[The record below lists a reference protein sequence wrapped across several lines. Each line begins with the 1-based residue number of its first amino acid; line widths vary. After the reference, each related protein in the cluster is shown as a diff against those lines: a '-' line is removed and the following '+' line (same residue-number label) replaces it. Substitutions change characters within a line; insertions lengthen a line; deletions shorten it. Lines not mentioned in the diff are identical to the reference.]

1 MLWNINLWGGR
12 MLIPIQRKKILEV
25 FMSDPAKEI
34 HLREISRLSKVSL
47 NNVNNTL
54 RQFVKDGL
62 FKRRE
67 VSNMSFF
74 KPNLDNEDLLKLFEY
89 LELKRKNEFYGKNK
103 NIARLLEKY
112 TTNVIDLSKRQIQ
125 LVVLFGSVARNE
137 WVKGSDIDILAVSS
151 NKDSDVINILNK
163 AKIDVSPLLEIRP
176 ISTTIEKFTEGLRK
190 KTEFYHELWNDRI
203 VLYNESLFWKLIR
216 EENR

>member
-1 MLWNINLWGGR
+1 
-12 MLIPIQRKKILEV
+12 MLIPLQRKKILVV

-47 NNVNNTL
+47 NNVNDTL
-54 RQFVKDGL
+54 RHFVKDGL

-67 VSNMSFF
+67 ISNMSLF
-74 KPNLDNEDLLKLFEY
+74 KPNLDSEDLLKLFEY
-89 LELKRKNEFYGKNK
+89 MELKRKKEFYGKNK
-103 NIARLLEKY
+103 SIARLLEKY
-112 TTNVIDLSKRQIQ
+112 TANITELSKRQIQ
-125 LVVLFGSVARNE
+125 LVVLFGSVARGE

-151 NKDSDVINILNK
+151 NKDSGVINILNK

-176 ISTTIEKFTEGLRK
+176 ISTTIEKFTEGLKK

-203 VLYNESLFWKLIR
+203 VLYNESLFWQLVR
-216 EENR
+216 EGNE

>member
-1 MLWNINLWGGR
+1 
-12 MLIPIQRKKILEV
+12 MLIPIQRKKILKV

-74 KPNLDNEDLLKLFEY
+74 KSNLDNEDLLKLFEY
-89 LELKRKNEFYGKNK
+89 LELKRKKEFFSKNK
-103 NIARLLEKY
+103 NIARLIEKY
-112 TTNVIDLSKRQIQ
+112 TANIIELSKRQIQ

-151 NKDSDVINILNK
+151 NKDGDVISILNK

-176 ISTTIEKFTEGLRK
+176 VSTTIEKFTEGLK
-190 KTEFYHELWNDRI
+190 KKSEFYHELWNDRI
-203 VLYNESLFWKLIR
+203 ILYNESLFWQLIR
-216 EENR
+216 ERNK

>member
-1 MLWNINLWGGR
+1 
-12 MLIPIQRKKILEV
+12 MLIPLKRKKILEV

-47 NNVNNTL
+47 NNVNETM

-62 FKRRE
+62 FQRRE
-67 VSNMSFF
+67 ISNMSLF
-74 KPNLDNEDLLKLFEY
+74 KPNLDSEDLLKLFEY
-89 LELKRKNEFYGKNK
+89 MELERKKAFYSKNK
-103 NIARLLEKY
+103 SITRLLEKY
-112 TTNVIDLSKRQIQ
+112 TANVIQLSKRQIQ
-125 LVVLFGSVARNE
+125 LVVLFGSVSRGQ

-151 NKDSDVINILNK
+151 NKDSDAINILNK

-176 ISTTIEKFTEGLRK
+176 ISTTIEKFTEGLKK

-203 VLYNESLFWKLIR
+203 VLYNESLFWKLIK
-216 EENR
+216 